1 MDPALY
7 CWAIWQ
13 SRLISANLEPTGTPM
28 NNSASF
34 GLIAIVYLA
43 FIAFFVAAGW
53 KIFTKA
59 CQPGWAVLIP
69 IYNLVVFLQIVGR
82 PLWWILLCFIPL
94 VNFVVCIVLANDLA
108 KKFGKGIGFTLGLI
122 ILSPIFYPILGF
134 GSAEY
139 QG

>member
-1 MDPALY
+1 
-7 CWAIWQ
+7 
-13 SRLISANLEPTGTPM
+13 M

-59 CQPGWAVLIP
+59 GQPGWAVLIP